1 MFYRSIV
8 FLKNTYM
15 HVHMRYVKSAIFTR
29 AEYRDFEAL
38 WHYFLYMYV
47 YFIYQMRIRLSYW
60 GSHEKR
66 CM

>member
-1 MFYRSIV
+1 MY
-8 FLKNTYM
+8 
-15 HVHMRYVKSAIFTR
+15 VHMRYVKSAIFTR